1 MENKILVLNPIE
13 QKPFQMSSVEIII
26 PFHGEHAKVL
36 NLMNDISATV
46 TTNRYLITLVDD
58 GSANSSFV
66 SQLKSKKIEGIRF
79 LSHDKCKGFG
89 AAVNTALKTPFNAKI
104 PYVLIMH
111 SDVRIQDLNWLFRL
125 GTTLYNMKTKGVKMV
140 TTLTDNPV
148 VDVPSLKGTHGEIGN
163 DSVLTD
169 GFVPM
174 YCALAHRQLFQKV
187 GLLMECPYAG
197 TEVEEFA
204 WRMRKNGFTQGVCG
218 SSWVHH
224 DGGAT
229 LENFKNNKKV
239 REILRKTRESV
250 IPSLKK

>member
-1 MENKILVLNPIE
+1 MEEKVLVLNTIE

-26 PFHGEHAKVL
+26 PFHDEHAKVL
-36 NLMNDISATV
+36 NLVNDIFATV
-46 TTNRYLITLVDD
+46 ATNRYLITLVDD

-66 SQLKSKKIEGIRF
+66 SQLKSKKIAGVRF
-79 LSHDKCKGFG
+79 LGHEKCKGFG
-89 AAVNTALKTPFNAKI
+89 AAVNTALKNPFNVNI

-111 SDVRIQDLNWLFRL
+111 SDVRLHDLNWLFRL

-140 TTLTDNPV
+140 TPLTNNPV
-148 VDVPSLKGTHGEIGN
+148 ADVPSLIGKHGEIGD
-163 DSVLTD
+163 DSVLSE
-169 GFVPM
+169 GFIPM

-187 GLLMECPYAG
+187 GLFMECPYAG

-229 LENFKNNKKV
+229 LEKFKNNKKV

-250 IPSLKK
+250 ITTLKK